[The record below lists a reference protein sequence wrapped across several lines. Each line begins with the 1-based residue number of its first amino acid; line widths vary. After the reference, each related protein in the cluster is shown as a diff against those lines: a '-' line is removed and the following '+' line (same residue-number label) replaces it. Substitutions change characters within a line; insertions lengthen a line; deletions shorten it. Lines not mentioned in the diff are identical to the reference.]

1 MHVGDGQL
9 TPAVLAVGAVGGL
22 AGLVGSLSHLHDR
35 DIPRVAVLSSLF
47 FAASL
52 WHVPLPLAGTS
63 IHLVLCGL
71 LGLLLGWH
79 TFLAVTLVL
88 FFQALMFGHGGI
100 TALGVNI
107 VAMSLPGPIL
117 ALLLRSTWHSQKSWI
132 VFAGGFVLGF
142 GSIVMACTIIATAYA
157 FSSEEYLHYLPV
169 YFAANVPLMV
179 VEGML
184 TGSTVTFLARVRP
197 DIIQRPVP
205 LIDRRGIHAA

>member
-1 MHVGDGQL
+1 MTVTRNLSRGSKRVHVGDGQL
-9 TPAVLAVGAVGGL
+9 APAVLAVGAAGGL
-22 AGLVGSLSHLHDR
+22 AGLAGSLSHLHDR

-107 VAMSLPGPIL
+107 VAMASPGPIL
-117 ALLLRSTWHSQKSWI
+117 DTLL
-132 VFAGGFVLGF
+132 
-142 GSIVMACTIIATAYA
+142 
-157 FSSEEYLHYLPV
+157 
-169 YFAANVPLMV
+169 
-179 VEGML
+179 
-184 TGSTVTFLARVRP
+184 
-197 DIIQRPVP
+197 
-205 LIDRRGIHAA
+205 